1 MGILRSII
9 SIRRFLREGFSF
21 PIVGLGLLDPFSERQ
36 PSCLNCPE
44 LPLWVVLSKRVVLN
58 APAVAVSSGE
68 VSSKFLAPHLTTLF
82 LLEGNVISN
91 FTSLIIWKRPGV
103 SVKEMFIISFQIG
116 PGSLLL
122 LSICLVSVLRQ
133 VRLVYFST
141 KGRGNI

>member
-1 MGILRSII
+1 MNAISEAQAVARLTSQIASSPPRKKNQISQVPFDSPSIRLRSLI

-21 PIVGLGLLDPFSERQ
+21 PIVGLGLLDPLSERQ

-91 FTSLIIWKRPGV
+91 LTSLII
-103 SVKEMFIISFQIG
+103 
-116 PGSLLL
+116 
-122 LSICLVSVLRQ
+122 
-133 VRLVYFST
+133 
-141 KGRGNI
+141 

>member
-1 MGILRSII
+1 MGILRSFI

-44 LPLWVVLSKRVVLN
+44 LPLWVVLSKQVVLNLN

-91 FTSLIIWKRPGV
+91 LTSLI
-103 SVKEMFIISFQIG
+103 
-116 PGSLLL
+116 
-122 LSICLVSVLRQ
+122 
-133 VRLVYFST
+133 T
-141 KGRGNI
+141 